1 MRHHEDPER
10 YVEDVLACVEQVPRG
25 RVTTYGAIAE
35 AVGRYGPRRVGNV
48 MATHGAAVAWW
59 RVVRADGSLPPS
71 HDVEARQAYLE
82 EGTALRPS
90 GSVDL
95 GAAFFEPR
103 PPGPDPG
110 ADPLFELA
118 GTLRSSYEQ
127 VDWARTCLGEPAS
140 WSPRLRSTLA
150 MALDT
155 RFAMALLWGPD
166 LVLLYNEAFVEL
178 IADKHPS
185 ALGSRTEDVFPEVWD
200 QISPMLHGVLASGEP
215 TWTVDALVPLRRSG
229 FLEECYFTYSYSPVR
244 APDGSVEGIV
254 DIVTESTRQVL
265 ARRRL
270 QVLTRLGQGL
280 SRASSAVAM
289 VELVLRELRA
299 DPQDLVQVDL
309 QPGALR
315 DVFTLEGVA
324 RPGEGAVARFAL
336 PTSDPRAPQQHLVLR
351 LSDQLA
357 LDEDYVDFLR
367 SLAGT
372 LRQGL
377 QVLAAREADRQI
389 SEALQRSLLTRPAHG
404 PTLAGRGALPAGRRR
419 RPASGA
425 TGTTPTC
432 CPTAPLAVMVGDVA
446 GHDQVAAAAMGQLRN
461 LTRGV
466 AYSAR
471 LALPARVL
479 SDLDRAMAG
488 LGVDEVATAVLA
500 VVEDGGPDGQ
510 LLHWSNAGHPPPL
523 VIEADGTVRL
533 LEETPDLL
541 LGLDPDAPRSDHRLR
556 LRPGDTLLLYTDGL
570 VERRDAGLDEGL
582 AWLVGALA
590 GWGGADP
597 EALCDHLLGEVGV
610 VEDDLVLLV
619 LRART

>member
-1 MRHHEDPER
+1 MRHPEDPER

-71 HDVEARQAYLE
+71 HDAEARQAYLE

-103 PPGPDPG
+103 PPLPDPSR
-110 ADPLFELA
+110 DPLFELA
-118 GTLRSSYEQ
+118 GTLRAAYEE
-127 VDWARTCLGEPAS
+127 VDWARTCLGAPAS

-185 ALGSRTEDVFPEVWD
+185 ALGSRSADVFPEVWD

-215 TWTVDALVPLRRSG
+215 TWTVDALVPLQRSG

-244 APDGSVEGIV
+244 APDGGVEGIV
-254 DIVTESTRQVL
+254 DIVTETTRQVV

-270 QVLTRLGQGL
+270 QVLTRLGQNL
-280 SRASSAVAM
+280 SQASSAAAL
-289 VELVLRELRA
+289 VELALQELRA
-299 DPQDLVQVDL
+299 DPQDLAQVDL
-309 QPGALR
+309 EPGALR
-315 DVFTLEGVA
+315 DAFTLEGVA
-324 RPGEGAVARFAL
+324 RPGEGARARFAL

-404 PTLAGRGALPAGRRR
+404 PTLEVAVRYQ
-419 RPASGA
+419 PASEKARVGGDWYDAYVLPDGA
-425 TGTTPTC
+425 V
-432 CPTAPLAVMVGDVA
+432 AVMVGDVA

-488 LGVDEVATAVLA
+488 LGVGEVATAVLA

-541 LGLDPDAPRSDHRLR
+541 LGLDPDTPRSDHRLR

-570 VERRDAGLDEGL
+570 VERRGAGLDEGL